1 MKEFRCKNCN
11 MYLGEM
17 EKGKI
22 KNGSIIL
29 CGQCYDKIRSLESLN
44 NYKKNVND
52 NIPLPDFLKDLLYKK

>member
-29 CGQCYDKIRSLESLN
+29 CGGCYDKIRLLESLN

-52 NIPLPDFLKDLLYKK
+52 NIPVPDFLKDLLNKK

>member
-1 MKEFRCKNCN
+1 

-29 CGQCYDKIRSLESLN
+29 CGGCYDKIRLLESLN

-52 NIPLPDFLKDLLYKK
+52 NIPVPDFLKDLLNKK